1 MNITILEK
9 KFNTREKCVKYLEK
23 LRWNNI
29 PECPYCGS
37 IESINI
43 EHNFRHHCKNCSRSY
58 SVLIG
63 TIFEDTRLPLPTFF
77 KVISLMLNNRTG
89 ISASEMSRQVGIG
102 LPTAWFVLMKIRCA
116 MVETITDLS
125 GLVEADE
132 AYLGGSPRPRNIR
145 RPKND
150 SVAYLA
156 HAETETEQLTPEK
169 KNKRGR
175 GTKKVPVAGIVE
187 RYGRI
192 VTEVVGKLNSVE
204 MMRMLK
210 EYVKKG
216 WNRTTVI
223 TDENRIYNDTYRHH
237 LKHKTIKH
245 KEAFV
250 KGKNH
255 TNTIDGFWGR
265 LKSGIEGNYRVLSR
279 KYLPF
284 YLAEWGYKYN
294 RRNDNE
300 LQFEAFMKDAMSS
313 GKCFVHYK
321 PEGEPLKMVHPRKP
335 KPEKAFIKEFHK
347 ANKDAGK
354 KKEVKKKLKKRKIR
368 KTFKAKTKIKHKSKK
383 SRKGKHNG
391 KSKKRK

>member
-1 MNITILEK
+1 MNLITLDK
-9 KFNTREKCVKYLEK
+9 KFSTREKCVKYLEH

-37 IESINI
+37 IESIDIQNGL
-43 EHNFRHHCKNCSRSY
+43 RHHCKGCSRSY

-77 KVISLMLNNRTG
+77 KVVSIMLNNRTG
-89 ISASEMSRQVGIG
+89 ISASEMSRQVGIS

-132 AYLGGSPRPRNIR
+132 SYLGGSPRPRNIR
-145 RPKND
+145 RPKNS

-156 HAETETEQLTPEK
+156 HVETEQLNLPK

-175 GTKKVPVAGIVE
+175 GTKKVPVAGMVE

-192 VTEVVGKLNSVE
+192 VTEVVNKLDSVT

-210 EYVKKG
+210 GYVKKG
-216 WNRTTVI
+216 WDKTTVI
-223 TDENRIYNDTYRHH
+223 TDENAIYNNTYRHH
-237 LKHKTIKH
+237 LNHKTIKH

-250 KGKNH
+250 KGKIH

-265 LKSGIEGNYRVLSR
+265 LKSGIEGNYRVLSK

-313 GKCFVHYK
+313 GKCFMHYK
-321 PEGEPLKMVHPRKP
+321 PKGEPLKMVHPEKP
-335 KPEKAFIKEFHK
+335 KPEKAFVKEFQK

-354 KKEVKKKLKKRKIR
+354 KKERKKKSKKI
-368 KTFKAKTKIKHKSKK
+368 KAKTKNKSKK

-391 KSKKRK
+391 KHKK

>member
-1 MNITILEK
+1 MNLTTLEK
-9 KFNTREKCVKYLEK
+9 RFNTREKCIVYLEK

-29 PECPYCGS
+29 PKCPYCGS
-37 IESINI
+37 VKSIDI
-43 EHNFRHHCKNCSRSY
+43 DKGVRHHCKNCSRSY

-77 KVISLMLNNRTG
+77 KVVSLMLNNRTG
-89 ISASEMSRQVGIG
+89 ISASEMSRQTGIG
-102 LPTAWFVLMKIRCA
+102 LPSSWYALMRIRCA

-145 RPKND
+145 RPKNK

-156 HAETETEQLTPEK
+156 HAETETEQLTPEE

-175 GTKKVPVAGIVE
+175 GTKKIPVAGIVE
-187 RYGRI
+187 RHGRI
-192 VTEVVGKLNSVE
+192 VTEVVGKLDSVT
-204 MMRMLK
+204 MMKMLK

-216 WNRTTVI
+216 WDKTTVI

-245 KEAFV
+245 KEVFV
-250 KGKNH
+250 KGNIH

-313 GKCFVHYK
+313 KKCFVYYK
-321 PEGEPLKMVHPRKP
+321 PKGTPLKMAHPDKP
-335 KPEKAFIKEFHK
+335 IPQKAFVKKFQK
-347 ANKDAGK
+347 ANKEAGK
-354 KKEVKKKLKKRKIR
+354 KKEAKKKIKP
-368 KTFKAKTKIKHKSKK
+368 KTKHKPKK
-383 SRKGKHNG
+383 SRKGK
-391 KSKKRK
+391 RK

>member
-1 MNITILEK
+1 MNLSTLEK
-9 KFNTREKCVKYLEK
+9 KFNTKEKCVKYLEK

-37 IESINI
+37 IESIEIQNGV
-43 EHNFRHHCKNCSRSY
+43 RHHCKNCSRSY

-89 ISASEMSRQVGIG
+89 ISASEMSRQTGIG

-125 GLVEADE
+125 GLVESDE
-132 AYLGGSPRPRNIR
+132 AYLGGSPRPKNVR

-156 HAETETEQLTPEK
+156 HAETESELIPEK

-175 GTKKVPVAGIVE
+175 GTKKVPIAGIVE

-192 VTEVVGKLNSVE
+192 VTEVVGKLDSIT

-216 WNRTTVI
+216 WDKTTVI

-250 KGKNH
+250 KGKIH

-313 GKCFVHYK
+313 EKCFVHYK
-321 PEGEPLKMVHPRKP
+321 PKGKPLKMVHPEKP
-335 KPEKAFIKEFHK
+335 KPEKAFIKEFQK

-354 KKEVKKKLKKRKIR
+354 RKEIKKKLKKIHKS
-368 KTFKAKTKIKHKSKK
+368 KTKHKPKK
-383 SRKGKHNG
+383 SRKGKHNE
-391 KSKKRK
+391 KSRKKKQ

>member
-23 LRWNNI
+23 LRWDNI

-37 IESINI
+37 TKSIDIQNG
-43 EHNFRHHCKNCSRSY
+43 FRHHCKGCSRSY

-132 AYLGGSPRPRNIR
+132 AYMGGSPKPKNIR
-145 RPKND
+145 RPKNN

-156 HAETETEQLTPEK
+156 HAETESEQLTPSE

-175 GTKKVPVAGIVE
+175 GTKKTPVAGMVE

-192 VTEVVGKLNSVE
+192 VTETVGKLNSVT

-216 WNRTTVI
+216 WDKTTVI
-223 TDENRIYNDTYRHH
+223 TDENRIYNNTYRHH

-250 KGKNH
+250 KGKIH

-284 YLAEWGYKYN
+284 YLAEWSYKYN

-321 PEGEPLKMVHPRKP
+321 PKGDPLKMAHPDKP
-335 KPEKAFIKEFHK
+335 KPEKAYIKEFQK
-347 ANKDAGK
+347 ANKAAGK
-354 KKEVKKKLKKRKIR
+354 KKAKKKRK
-368 KTFKAKTKIKHKSKK
+368 AKHKSKK
-383 SRKGKHNG
+383 SRKGKRNG

>member
-1 MNITILEK
+1 MNLTTLEN
-9 KFNTREKCVKYLEK
+9 KFNTRQKCVKYLEK

-37 IESINI
+37 IKSIDIQNGL
-43 EHNFRHHCKNCSRSY
+43 RHHCKNCHRSY

-125 GLVEADE
+125 GLIEADE

-156 HAETETEQLTPEK
+156 HAETETQLIHEK

-175 GTKKVPVAGIVE
+175 GTKKVPIAGIVE
-187 RYGRI
+187 RQGRI
-192 VTEVVGKLNSVE
+192 VTEVVNKLDSVT

-210 EYVKKG
+210 GYVKKG
-216 WNRTTVI
+216 WDKTTVI
-223 TDENRIYNDTYRHH
+223 TDENAIYNNTYRHH

-250 KGKNH
+250 KGNIH

-265 LKSGIEGNYRVLSR
+265 LKSGIEGNYRVLSK

-284 YLAEWGYKYN
+284 YMAEWAYKYN

-300 LQFEAFMKDAMSS
+300 LQFEAFLKDAMSS

-321 PEGEPLKMVHPRKP
+321 PKGEPLKMAHPENPR
-335 KPEKAFIKEFHK
+335 PEKAFVKEFQK
-347 ANKDAGK
+347 ANKEAGK
-354 KKEVKKKLKKRKIR
+354 KKNKKKKIRKIKIKYKPKKSSNGKHNAKPRKKRK
-368 KTFKAKTKIKHKSKK
+368 
-383 SRKGKHNG
+383 
-391 KSKKRK
+391 

>member
-1 MNITILEK
+1 MNLTALENR
-9 KFNTREKCVKYLEK
+9 FNTREKCVRYLEK

-37 IESINI
+37 TKYYDIQNGIR
-43 EHNFRHHCKNCSRSY
+43 HNCNACKRSY
-58 SVLIG
+58 SVMVG

-145 RPKND
+145 WPKND

-156 HAETETEQLTPEK
+156 HADTEYAQN

-175 GTKKVPVAGIVE
+175 GTKKVPIAGIVE
-187 RYGRI
+187 RQGRI
-192 VTEVVGKLNSVE
+192 VTEVMRKLNSVE

-210 EYVKKG
+210 DYVKKG
-216 WNRTTVI
+216 WDKTTVI
-223 TDENRIYNDTYRHH
+223 TDENRIYNNTYRHH

-250 KGKNH
+250 KDNIH

-265 LKSGIEGNYRVLSR
+265 LKAGMEGNYRVISK

-300 LQFEAFMKDAMSS
+300 LQFEAFMIDAMSS

-321 PEGEPLKMVHPRKP
+321 PKGDPLKMAHPDKP
-335 KPEKAFIKEFHK
+335 KPAKAFVKQFQR
-347 ANKDAGK
+347 ANKEAGK
-354 KKEVKKKLKKRKIR
+354 KKQKKNKPN
-368 KTFKAKTKIKHKSKK
+368 K
-383 SRKGKHNG
+383 SRKGKHHE
-391 KSKKRK
+391 KSKK